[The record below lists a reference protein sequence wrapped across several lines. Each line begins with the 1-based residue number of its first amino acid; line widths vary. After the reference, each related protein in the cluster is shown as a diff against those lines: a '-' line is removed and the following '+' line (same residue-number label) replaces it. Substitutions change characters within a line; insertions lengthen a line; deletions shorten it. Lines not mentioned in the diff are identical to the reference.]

1 MKYTF
6 KLSGLDCANCANKI
20 EIKLNEH
27 KDIDKAIVNF
37 NKLIITVYSNKP
49 DFNVDEVKKIVNEIE
64 PDVCVISDMEDD
76 KKNKNGIGRELVE
89 LIVGIVL
96 FLISMIIKNNI
107 INEVLLVG
115 AYIILLRVVFVKA
128 IKLLMKGRIDENL
141 LVTISC
147 IGAYFTDNIH
157 EGLMVIVLYNIG
169 KILEKIAVNNSRKS
183 IKELMN
189 IKPEYA
195 NKMVHDEVVRVS
207 PEELEIGDIIVIKNG
222 EKVPVDAVVIE
233 GSSKMNTAMITG
245 ESKLL
250 TVGENDKI
258 LSGMINTSSVLK
270 VRVSNTYEDSTVA
283 KILSLLDEATDKKA
297 KTETF
302 VSKAAK
308 IYTPVVLVLSLLTFL
323 LLPLFSSINYSESLY
338 RALVFLVVACPC
350 AIVIS
355 VPLSYFSGIGKAS
368 KLGILIKGSDYL
380 DTISDIDTIIFDKTG
395 TLTTGEFRDYELV
408 ILDDKYKKTEIEKY
422 YVTGESLSNHPI
434 AKSIINLF
442 GNSKY
447 KDIFD
452 YTEVSGKGIS
462 YKYLDDMVKIG
473 SSSYCLSQELDDAIY
488 LNINDKNIAKLY
500 LKDSLKK
507 ESKSVVKGLQEMGK
521 KVKMYTGDNKEIAD
535 DIAKK
540 LNIDE
545 YNYGLLPQD
554 KYKLLERDLVHD
566 NVMFIGDGIND
577 APTLA
582 KSTIGVSLGGVGSDA
597 AIESADIVIMNDDL
611 TKLITCINVSKY
623 TRKIIKQN
631 LLFAILVKILVL
643 VLSFLGIASMWQ
655 AVFADTGVTL
665 ITIINTTRILKYKSE

>member
-64 PDVCVISDMEDD
+64 PDICVISDMEDD

-107 INEVLLVG
+107 INEVLLVV

-447 KDIFD
+447 MDIFD

-507 ESKSVVKGLQEMGK
+507 ESKSVVKRLQEMGK

>member
-6 KLSGLDCANCANKI
+6 KLSGLDCVNCANKI

-380 DTISDIDTIIFDKTG
+380 DMISDIDTIIFDKTG

-507 ESKSVVKGLQEMGK
+507 ESKSVVKRLQEMGK

>member
-27 KDIDKAIVNF
+27 KDIDKAVVNF

-49 DFNVDEVKKIVNEIE
+49 DFNLDEVKKIVNEIE

-76 KKNKNGIGRELVE
+76 KKNKNGIGRELIE

-107 INEVLLVG
+107 INEVLLVV

-408 ILDDKYKKTEIEKY
+408 ILNDKYKKTEIEKY

-473 SSSYCLSQELDDAIY
+473 SSSYCLSQVLDDAIY

-507 ESKSVVKGLQEMGK
+507 ESKSVVKRLQEMGK

>member
-6 KLSGLDCANCANKI
+6 KLSGLDCVNCANKI

-338 RALVFLVVACPC
+338 RALVFLVVSCPC

-473 SSSYCLSQELDDAIY
+473 SSSYCLSNELDDAIY

-507 ESKSVVKGLQEMGK
+507 ESKSVVKRLQEMGK

>member
-308 IYTPVVLVLSLLTFL
+308 IYTPVVLVLSLFTFL

-338 RALVFLVVACPC
+338 RALVFLVVSCPC

>member
-6 KLSGLDCANCANKI
+6 KLSGLDCVNCANKI

-76 KKNKNGIGRELVE
+76 KKNKNGIGSELVE

-107 INEVLLVG
+107 INEVLLVV

-128 IKLLMKGRIDENL
+128 IKLLMNGRIDENL

-338 RALVFLVVACPC
+338 RALVFLVVSCPC

-473 SSSYCLSQELDDAIY
+473 SSSYCLSNELDDAIY

-507 ESKSVVKGLQEMGK
+507 ESKSVVKRLQEMGK

>member
-395 TLTTGEFRDYELV
+395 TLTTGEFRDYKLV

-473 SSSYCLSQELDDAIY
+473 SSSYCLSNELDDAIY

-507 ESKSVVKGLQEMGK
+507 ESKSVVKRLQEMGK

-665 ITIINTTRILKYKSE
+665 ITIINTTRILKYKNE

>member
-64 PDVCVISDMEDD
+64 PDICVISDMEDD

-89 LIVGIVL
+89 LIAGIVL

-338 RALVFLVVACPC
+338 RALVFLVVSCPC

-447 KDIFD
+447 MDIFD

-473 SSSYCLSQELDDAIY
+473 SSSYCLSNELDDAIY

-643 VLSFLGIASMWQ
+643 VLSFLGIASMWK

>member
-107 INEVLLVG
+107 INEVLLVV

-283 KILSLLDEATDKKA
+283 KILSLLDDATDKKA

-507 ESKSVVKGLQEMGK
+507 ESKSVVKRLQEMGK

>member
-64 PDVCVISDMEDD
+64 PDVCVILDMEDD

-452 YTEVSGKGIS
+452 YTEVCGKGIS

-473 SSSYCLSQELDDAIY
+473 SSSYCLSNELDDAIY

-507 ESKSVVKGLQEMGK
+507 ESKSVVKRLQEMGK